1 VPEAFVESRK
11 IPRRERLVEVL
22 LVAVSAVTV
31 VVARVEVPVTKSEL
45 VAKRLEVVMLEVE
58 ALARL
63 DCPDAVSVVVT
74 IPLRKVLRPAND

>member
-1 VPEAFVESRK
+1 MS
-11 IPRRERLVEVL
+11 
-22 LVAVSAVTV
+22 LVAV
-31 VVARVEVPVTKSEL
+31 VVASVEVPVTKSEL

-63 DCPDAVSVVVT
+63 VCPVAVRVVVT